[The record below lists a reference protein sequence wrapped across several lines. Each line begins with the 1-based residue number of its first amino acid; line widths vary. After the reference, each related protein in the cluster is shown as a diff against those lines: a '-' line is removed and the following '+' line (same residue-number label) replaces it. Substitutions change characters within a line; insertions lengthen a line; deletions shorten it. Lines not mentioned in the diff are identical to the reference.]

1 MKKFLIF
8 ILMAVVFMAVCFGCG
23 NPDDTSGDTTADTYS
38 RTWKRENYTIV
49 LPNGVTAQEG
59 KNGMVTLFLNE
70 KAFGGIQ
77 SLPYENAEELL
88 GMDVMSES
96 SSQKRDQ
103 VVQVVAPEGNVASMF
118 TWVEDGEYLVLALS
132 PDVPESD
139 GEETE
144 HYLFPQGDQLYD
156 LFFQPT
162 RIPADKQEILLD
174 SFTLSSQSEKT
185 QEVQ

>member
-1 MKKFLIF
+1 MKKFRIF
-8 ILMAVVFMAVCFGCG
+8 ILMAVVLMAICFGCG
-23 NPDDTSGDTTADTYS
+23 NPDDTGGDTTADTYS

-49 LPNGVTAQEG
+49 LPNGVT
-59 KNGMVTLFLNE
+59 
-70 KAFGGIQ
+70 
-77 SLPYENAEELL
+77 
-88 GMDVMSES
+88 
-96 SSQKRDQ
+96 
-103 VVQVVAPEGNVASMF
+103 APEGNVASMF